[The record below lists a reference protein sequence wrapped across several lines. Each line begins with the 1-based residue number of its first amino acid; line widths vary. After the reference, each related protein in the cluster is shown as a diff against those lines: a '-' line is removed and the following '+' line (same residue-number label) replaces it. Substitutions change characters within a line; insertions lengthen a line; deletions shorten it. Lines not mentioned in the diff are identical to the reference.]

1 MGMGPIRVDRR
12 AEGRTRRGEMVSA
25 LGQGAYDRLQSCLAS
40 TVRIAAEKNKLEAR
54 THRYFKN
61 VRQAAGRAGG
71 GGRVWRRLGGRR
83 RQDAGA
89 EVFQVQDR
97 KSTGLNSSN

>member
-1 MGMGPIRVDRR
+1 
-12 AEGRTRRGEMVSA
+12 MVSA

-54 THRYFKN
+54 THRYFEN
-61 VRQAAGRAGG
+61 VRQAAGRAGVG
-71 GGRVWRRLGGRR
+71 VLVWPRLGGRR

-89 EVFQVQDR
+89 EVFQVYRERTQFFWADLHRIIGAQSCDR
-97 KSTGLNSSN
+97 KSVV